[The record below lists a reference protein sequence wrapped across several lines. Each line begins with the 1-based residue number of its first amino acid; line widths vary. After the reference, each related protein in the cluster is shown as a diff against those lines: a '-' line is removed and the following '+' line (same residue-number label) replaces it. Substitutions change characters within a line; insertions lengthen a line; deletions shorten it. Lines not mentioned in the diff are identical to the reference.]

1 VVKLLIKKGQPTN
14 LPPKKLAKR
23 DEKVVKRLAEIGPTW
38 QLLDGKGAKILT
50 KAVAKT

>member
-1 VVKLLIKKGQPTN
+1 VVKLLIKKVQPTN

-23 DEKVVKRLAEIGPTW
+23 DERVVKQLAGIALTW
-38 QLLDGKGAKILT
+38 QLLDGKGAKIPT